1 MAMIETRLVVMPQE
15 IEAFF
20 KDLTVDAPD
29 LVLRDAPSHWCVPVK
44 GIDYPAPVAVVLR
57 RELVGVVG
65 WRKVRE
71 TLNALILLSGMDA
84 PLIIPTPKLPDHR
97 DLILTYIRALRLGLR
112 IEDEYGIPLADKIKV
127 VPFKVWGFNVRRENG
142 FDAEV
147 RLQRAWT
154 MDTPFTKIIVRPNKA
169 VLEVAMWV
177 DNDYTTIGTL
187 PVTASDDEF
196 ESWIKDVAL
205 EIYLRSGGLKP

>member
-1 MAMIETRLVVMPQE
+1 MIETRLVVMPQE

-20 KDLTVDAPD
+20 KDLMVDAPD
-29 LVLRDAPSHWCVPVK
+29 LVLRDAPSRWCVPVK
-44 GIDYPAPVAVVLR
+44 RMNYPTPVAISLGGK
-57 RELVGVVG
+57 LVGVVG
-65 WRKVRE
+65 WRKVDE

-84 PLIIPTPKLPDHR
+84 PIIIPTPKLPDHR
-97 DLILTYIRALRLGLR
+97 DFILTYIQALRLGLR
-112 IEDEYGIPLADKIKV
+112 IESEYGIPLADKIKIV
-127 VPFKVWGFNVRRENG
+127 SLKVLGFGVRVGE

-154 MDTPFTKIIVRPNKA
+154 MDTPFVKIVVRPNKA
-169 VLEVAMWV
+169 ILEAAMWTG
-177 DNDYTTIGTL
+177 NNYTIIGVL

-196 ESWIKDVAL
+196 KEWIKGVCL